1 MATGPAP
8 LQDGGRPEVTAH
20 RLSPLGDIDCVKEQE
35 MRVGKASDTGSERV
49 GTMRE
54 GTLDQKHLLFGE
66 DGSPNN
72 YDLNMGL
79 TGGGGWRTP
88 RHRHNFDQIRYV
100 IQGALPYTENDVLEE
115 GWVGYFPESIHYGP
129 QERPEGLR
137 TMVLQCG
144 GASGGGYL
152 SVAQREATN
161 AELAKTGEF
170 KKGKYHYT
178 DADGVAQVQ
187 DGSQAIFEHATGGK
201 LEFAAPRYTD
211 VIAMNPEAYDWLPQ
225 GGVGVWEKWLG
236 SFTERDLRIGLL
248 RLDAGAVYQAGQH
261 PSIEILFQING
272 QVNAGGEKYGPETGY
287 EFLANEGPVSVE
299 AVEPTEF
306 LRAVLHK
313 F

>member
-1 MATGPAP
+1 
-8 LQDGGRPEVTAH
+8 
-20 RLSPLGDIDCVKEQE
+20 
-35 MRVGKASDTGSERV
+35 MRVGKASDTDVERV
-49 GTMRE
+49 GSMRE
-54 GTLDQKHLLFGE
+54 GKLDQKHLLFGE

-100 IQGALPYTENDVLEE
+100 IEGTLPYTENDVLEQ
-115 GWVGYFPESIHYGP
+115 GWVGYFPESVHYGP
-129 QERPEGLR
+129 QERAEGLR

-170 KKGKYHYT
+170 KKGLYHYT
-178 DADGVAQVQ
+178 DDNGVAQSK
-187 DGSQAIFEHATGGK
+187 DGSEAIFEHATGGK
-201 LEFAAPRYTD
+201 LEFASPRYTD
-211 VIAMNPEAYDWLPQ
+211 VIAMNPAAYDWLPQ
-225 GGVGVWEKWLG
+225 GDTGVAEKWLG
-236 SFTERDLRIGLL
+236 RFTERDLRIGFL
-248 RLDAGAVYQAGQH
+248 RLDAGATYQAGRF

-272 QVNAGGEKYGPETGY
+272 QVTAGGEKYGPETGY
-287 EFLANEGPVSVE
+287 EFLADEGPVPVE

-306 LRAVLHK
+306 LRVVLHK

>member
-1 MATGPAP
+1 
-8 LQDGGRPEVTAH
+8 
-20 RLSPLGDIDCVKEQE
+20 

-100 IQGALPYTENDVLEE
+100 IQGTLPYTENDVLEE

-287 EFLANEGPVSVE
+287 EFLANEGPVPVE

>member
-1 MATGPAP
+1 
-8 LQDGGRPEVTAH
+8 
-20 RLSPLGDIDCVKEQE
+20 
-35 MRVGKASDTGSERV
+35 MRVSKAADTGSERV

-66 DGSPNN
+66 DGSRNN

-100 IQGALPYTENDVLEE
+100 IAGKLPFTETDVLEQ
-115 GWVGYFPESIHYGP
+115 GWVGYFPESVHYGP

-144 GASGGGYL
+144 GASGAGYL

-178 DADGVAQVQ
+178 DADGVARVV

-201 LEFAAPRYTD
+201 LEFATPRYTD
-211 VIAMNPEAYDWLPQ
+211 VITMNPAAYDWLPQ
-225 GGVGVWEKWLG
+225 GDEGVAEKWLG
-236 SFTERDLRIGLL
+236 SFTERNLRIGFL
-248 RLDAGAVYQAGQH
+248 RLDAGAVYRAGQH
-261 PSIEILFQING
+261 PSIEILFQIDG
-272 QVNAGGEKYGPETGY
+272 QVSAGGEKYGPETGY
-287 EFLANEGPVSVE
+287 EFLANEGPVPVE

-306 LRAVLHK
+306 FRAVLHT

>member
-1 MATGPAP
+1 M
-8 LQDGGRPEVTAH
+8 
-20 RLSPLGDIDCVKEQE
+20 
-35 MRVGKASDTGSERV
+35 GKASDTDVERV
-49 GTMRE
+49 GSMRE
-54 GTLDQKHLLFGE
+54 GKLDQKHLLFGE

-100 IQGALPYTENDVLEE
+100 IAGTLPYTETEVLEQ
-115 GWVGYFPESIHYGP
+115 GWVGYFPESVHYGP
-129 QERPEGLR
+129 QERAEGLR

-144 GASGGGYL
+144 GASGAGYL

-170 KKGKYHYT
+170 KKGLYHYT
-178 DADGVAQVQ
+178 DENGVTQTK
-187 DGSQAIFEHATGGK
+187 DGSEAIFEHATGGK
-201 LEFAAPRYTD
+201 LEFATPRYTD
-211 VIAMNPEAYDWLPQ
+211 VIAINPAAYDWFPQ
-225 GGVGVWEKWLG
+225 GGDGVWEKWLG
-236 SFTERDLRIGLL
+236 SFTERDLRIGFV
-248 RLDAGAVYQAGQH
+248 RLDAGAVYQAGQF
-261 PSIEILFQING
+261 PSIEILFQISG
-272 QVNAGGEKYGPETGY
+272 QVTAGGEKYGPETGY
-287 EFLANEGPVSVE
+287 EFLANEGPVPVE

>member
-1 MATGPAP
+1 
-8 LQDGGRPEVTAH
+8 
-20 RLSPLGDIDCVKEQE
+20 
-35 MRVGKASDTGSERV
+35 MRVGKAAETGSERV

-72 YDLNMGL
+72 FDLNMGL

-100 IQGALPYTENDVLEE
+100 IQGALPYTETDVLEE
-115 GWVGYFPESIHYGP
+115 GWVGYFPESVHYGP

-144 GASGGGYL
+144 GASGAGYL

-178 DADGVAQVQ
+178 DADGVTQVA
-187 DGSQAIFEHATGGK
+187 DGSQAIFEHATGSK
-201 LEFAAPRYTD
+201 LEFATPRYTD

-225 GGVGVWEKWLG
+225 GDSDVWEKWLG
-236 SFTERDLRIGLL
+236 TFTERDLRIGFL

-272 QVNAGGEKYGPETGY
+272 QVSAAGEKYGPETGY
-287 EFLANEGPVSVE
+287 EFLANEGPVPVE

>member
-1 MATGPAP
+1 
-8 LQDGGRPEVTAH
+8 
-20 RLSPLGDIDCVKEQE
+20 
-35 MRVGKASDTGSERV
+35 MRVSKASDTDSERV

-54 GTLDQKHLLFGE
+54 GTLDQKHLLVGE

-100 IQGALPYTENDVLEE
+100 IKGRLPYTENDVLEE
-115 GWVGYFPESIHYGP
+115 GWVGYFPESVHYGP

-144 GASGGGYL
+144 GASGAGYL
-152 SVAQREATN
+152 SVAQREAVN
-161 AELAKTGEF
+161 AELAKAGEF
-170 KKGKYHYT
+170 KKGLYHYT
-178 DADGVAQVQ
+178 DANGVSQTK
-187 DGSQAIFEHATGGK
+187 DGSEAIFEHATGGK
-201 LEFAAPRYTD
+201 LEFATPRYTD
-211 VIAMNPEAYDWLPQ
+211 VIAMNPEAYDWQ
-225 GGVGVWEKWLG
+225 KDDSGVCEKWLG
-236 SFTERDLRIGLL
+236 SFTERDLRIGFL
-248 RLDAGAVYQAGQH
+248 RLDSGAVYQAGQF

-272 QVNAGGEKYGPETGY
+272 RVSAGGEEYGPETGY
-287 EFLANEGPVSVE
+287 EFLANEGPVPVE

-306 LRAVLHK
+306 LRVVLHT

>member
-1 MATGPAP
+1 
-8 LQDGGRPEVTAH
+8 
-20 RLSPLGDIDCVKEQE
+20 
-35 MRVGKASDTGSERV
+35 MRVGKASDTDSERV

-100 IQGALPYTENDVLEE
+100 IQGRLPYTENDVLEE
-115 GWVGYFPESIHYGP
+115 GWVGYFPESVHYGP

-144 GASGGGYL
+144 GASGAGYL
-152 SVAQREATN
+152 SVAQREAVN

-170 KKGKYHYT
+170 KKGMYHFT
-178 DADGVAQVQ
+178 DAHGVPQTV
-187 DGSQAIFEHATGGK
+187 DGSQAIFERAMGRK
-201 LEFAAPRYTD
+201 LEFATPRYTD
-211 VIAMNPEAYDWLPQ
+211 VIAMDPEAYDWQ
-225 GGVGVWEKWLG
+225 KGDAGVWEKWLG
-236 SFTERDLRIGLL
+236 SFTERDLRIGFL
-248 RLDAGAVYQAGQH
+248 RLDSGAVYQAGQF
-261 PSIEILFQING
+261 PSIEILFQIKG
-272 QVNAGGEKYGPETGY
+272 RVSAGGEEYGPETGY
-287 EFLANEGPVSVE
+287 EFLANEGPVPVE
-299 AVEPTEF
+299 AVEPAEF
-306 LRAVLHK
+306 LRVVLHT